1 MIESNLLCIEQF
13 PFESCD
19 NDIEHHTLTCGGHS
33 FQAVAGNWPD
43 DHCIITETALAVYL
57 LDNNV
62 LPTDKDST
70 VLVLGCPS
78 FGLPG
83 VASLKLRY
91 KNTTFVAQDAQKVQD
106 IIWPSV
112 FLNCVR
118 QMSLTRCFSA
128 AVEGWKTQL
137 DLCATEH
144 RYGQSV
150 LGYSNITV
158 S

>member
-13 PFESCD
+13 PFESCN
-19 NDIEHHTLTCGGHS
+19 NDIEHHTLTCGGHN
-33 FQAVAGNWPD
+33 FQVVAGNWPD
-43 DHCIITETALAVYL
+43 DHCIITETALALYL

-62 LPTDKDST
+62 LPADKNSK
-70 VLVLGCPS
+70 LLMLGCPS

-83 VASLKLRY
+83 VAALQLGY
-91 KNTTFVAQDAQKVQD
+91 KNTTFLAQDAQRVQD

-112 FLNCVR
+112 FLNCVE

-128 AVEGWKTQL
+128 AVDGWKAKL
-137 DLCATEH
+137 DLCATEY
-144 RYGQSV
+144 RYSHSV
-150 LGYSNITV
+150 LCYRDIIV